1 MDSQLQPPPPLWR
14 PHAPPDALKPAL
26 KACTDILNAAYAL
39 RTGLLNKAT
48 TPGVTPQEFKDRA
61 LSATAQGFVQ
71 EINSG
76 LTRLS
81 AEVAAIP
88 DTPPT

>member
-1 MDSQLQPPPPLWR
+1 MDSQLQPPPPLVR
-14 PHAPPDALKPAL
+14 PQAPPEGLKPAL

-39 RTGLLNKAT
+39 RTGLLNKAMI
-48 TPGVTPQEFKDRA
+48 PGATPQEFKERA
-61 LSATAQGFVQ
+61 LSATAQGLMQ

-76 LTRLS
+76 LARLS